1 MVVAYANLFHERKT
15 NKMKKALSLILFA
28 TMIISL
34 FAFPT
39 SAAWDGTSASSSL
52 KGEGTQASPYLVETA
67 EDLAFLAKSVNE
79 GNSYE
84 GKYIIQT
91 ADIDLGGKEWTP
103 IGFQDIND
111 AKTDG
116 KAAAPFSG
124 VYSGLGHKVTGLSIT
139 EETTNHLGLFGYVM
153 SGATEAGIANLT
165 VEGAIV
171 IEGVLAKNF
180 GVGGIV
186 GSLGKDTADFP
197 NKVYL
202 LNCVSDVDINI
213 TVCYGEP
220 RMGSAAGY
228 IFNGTV
234 QNCVANGDVSVSG
247 TTTSRIGGFVGQSN
261 RTQYLNCVTNGNV
274 TSDLENAKV
283 TARAAG
289 FCGVVTRGG
298 MAGDE
303 ADAQYTVFENIITN
317 GKIYAKSGSTIMAA
331 GIAAD
336 FYVNATTWP
345 GKDCRV
351 KMIYCVNNGDVTAE
365 STGDSAYPHAGGL
378 AGYPGNGNTEFEFI
392 NCANAGVALSIG
404 GKEQRMSGLV
414 GTVYAKEAEY
424 KFDQCITVGEMAS
437 SCFKPVNP
445 DTALLTCTANADSA
459 ALILANL
466 SVEGMMKPSELQIAG
481 FNPAKGLAEPEPE
494 VTEPVVTEP
503 VVTEPVPEE
512 TKPADPV
519 PTGDASIIFIV
530 LAIISLGGVAAVAK
544 RREN

>member
-1 MVVAYANLFHERKT
+1 
-15 NKMKKALSLILFA
+15 MKKALSILLFA

-34 FAFPT
+34 FAFQT

-52 KGEGTQASPYLVETA
+52 KGEGTQDSPYLVETA

-79 GNSYE
+79 GNSYD

-139 EETTNHLGLFGYVM
+139 EETTNHLGLFGYVLPG
-153 SGATEAGIANLT
+153 STEAGIANLT

-186 GSLGKDTADFP
+186 GSLGRDAADATT
-197 NKVYL
+197 KVYL
-202 LNCVSDVDINI
+202 LNCISNVDVTI

-228 IFNGTV
+228 VFNGTV

-247 TTTSRIGGFVGQSN
+247 TTTSRLGGFVGQTN
-261 RTQYLNCVTNGNV
+261 RTQYLNCIANGDV
-274 TSDLENAKV
+274 TSDLESAKV
-283 TARAAG
+283 TARVAG

-303 ADAQYTVFENIITN
+303 AEAQYTVFENIITN
-317 GKIYAKSGSTIMAA
+317 GKVFGRSGSTVMAA

-336 FYVNATTWP
+336 FYVNANTWP
-345 GKDCRV
+345 GKDCKV
-351 KMIYCVNNGDVTAE
+351 KMIYCVNNGDITAE

-378 AGYPGNGNTEFEFI
+378 AGYPGNGNTDFEFL
-392 NCANAGVALSIG
+392 NCANSGTVLSVG

-414 GTVYAKEAEY
+414 GTVYSKEAEY

-437 SCFKPVNP
+437 SCFKCANT

-466 SVEGMMKPSELQIAG
+466 NVEGMMKPSELQIAG
-481 FNPAKGLAEPEPE
+481 INPAKGLAEPEPE

-503 VVTEPVPEE
+503 AETTKPEE

-530 LAIISLGGVAAVAK
+530 LAIISLGGVVAVAK